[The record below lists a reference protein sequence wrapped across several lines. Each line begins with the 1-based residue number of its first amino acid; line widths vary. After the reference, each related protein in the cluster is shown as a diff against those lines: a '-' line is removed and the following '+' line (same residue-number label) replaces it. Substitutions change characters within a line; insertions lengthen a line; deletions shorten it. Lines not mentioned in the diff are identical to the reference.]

1 MVYEDG
7 VPTFCFKW
15 FSESTLDSLGSG
27 LDDYPREDR
36 EYKPRFE
43 LDIHVWE
50 IFFCET
56 LLDISVDYDT
66 KES

>member
-7 VPTFCFKW
+7 VPTYCFKW
-15 FSESTLDSLGSG
+15 FSKSTLDSLGSG
-27 LDDYPREDR
+27 LDDYPREDHGF
-36 EYKPRFE
+36 KPRFE

-50 IFFCET
+50 IFFCEA
-56 LLDISVDYDT
+56 LLNISKQYDS